1 MAYTSAAEVSA
12 LTGSSLS
19 TTAIN
24 AIIDIADAQLD
35 ATLAREGLSITGST
49 PALVAVAS
57 LFLSTAM
64 VLERQRA
71 DGTMADSTG
80 VGDIT
85 ITAKLEEQLAGY
97 RAGAEA
103 HLNQYIAAQKGDD
116 YTCTF
121 ERAQS
126 DNTDKD

>member
-71 DGTMADSTG
+71 DGTMADST
-80 VGDIT
+80 
-85 ITAKLEEQLAGY
+85 
-97 RAGAEA
+97 
-103 HLNQYIAAQKGDD
+103 
-116 YTCTF
+116 
-121 ERAQS
+121 
-126 DNTDKD
+126 